1 MGNLRKAKLAIK
13 TDHDLRKLLLRGGRN
28 EILLDLDGDK
38 EADVVLLDSNGDGN
52 IDTFGADVFGTGDF
66 NLYIEDTDHNGIPD
80 TILADEEGTGDFKIL
95 ASGEEV
101 EDAMIQ
107 AAVNLAAL
115 IEAQE
120 IIAEELD
127 RQLKEMDR
135 EIRRAR
141 IELARH
147 RR

>member
-1 MGNLRKAKLAIK
+1 MGTLKKAKLAIK
-13 TDHDLRKLLLRGGRN
+13 LDRDLRKLLLRGGRN

-38 EADVVLLDSNGDGN
+38 EADIVLLDSNGNGN
-52 IDTFGADVFGTGDF
+52 IDTLGADVFGTGEF

-80 TILADEEGTGDFKIL
+80 TILVDEEGNGEFIAL

-101 EDAMIQ
+101 EAAMIE
-107 AAVNLAAL
+107 AATRLAVL
-115 IEAQE
+115 MEAQE
-120 IIAEELD
+120 IIADELD
-127 RQLKEMDR
+127 ARLKEMDR

-141 IELARH
+141 RELAR